1 MSVPA
6 EEMARRRVPVA
17 QPAVQQ
23 LALPPPVQQAPAA
36 LGTPPPTTVPPS
48 GNTVMVDSAGRASVS
63 NIQPR
68 APASGGGMADF
79 GGQAGRAARAANAA
93 TGLPGGATIAP
104 GSTVYVAPDGAARAG
119 AQLGEAGQ
127 RARAAAQAG
136 PTRAAAAA
144 LGTPPPAAAAP
155 AATMSAAPAP
165 AAQPTTMA
173 GRARAAL
180 NQPVNVRGL
189 ARGAAGLARRLP
201 VIDIASQAAFG
212 DPEVDAAITNEAGSG
227 LEAAT
232 RVVGSRFGSALT
244 LGAMSPRDIDQGM
257 RAITDSLSRG
267 RTDAFASLPGAIEG
281 IRGVPQNDR
290 GWGTNLLMNLT
301 GTEGAGPRAP
311 TANMPTDATVAAAGQ
326 PGGGQP
332 PGGAPP
338 VTVIEPG
345 SNTMPPTTRG
355 PSPGERNTF
364 TFSDGRTVDVNS
376 YRSPAVVGQADAYTG
391 AAAQL
396 GATPARGGGRSGGGQ
411 GAVIGMP
418 GSSTI
423 ERIDRAISDIGP
435 LDRRGRRAAVAEL
448 LGLRDRV
455 EQGGADREQRGN
467 TAAAEIDQRSASAQ
481 LAADVDREQI
491 AASTANARRQTQQL
505 VTGADGTTYAVNGT
519 TLTPLTT
526 GDGQPFRAATKQD
539 SSLNE
544 LAAKLLADSGG
555 MMTPAQAATSARE
568 LQANMNAP
576 AGFTYAGTTPDGRPQ
591 YRDAQGRIIQPE

>member
-1 MSVPA
+1 MSVPV
-6 EEMARRRVPVA
+6 EEMERQRRVPVA
-17 QPAVQQ
+17 RPAVQQ
-23 LALPPPVQQAPAA
+23 LTQQPGAAFASQARGEFVPVRPSVAA
-36 LGTPPPTTVPPS
+36 GSTPPLANTSVPVGQP
-48 GNTVMVDSAGRASVS
+48 GNPV
-63 NIQPR
+63 
-68 APASGGGMADF
+68 
-79 GGQAGRAARAANAA
+79 
-93 TGLPGGATIAP
+93 
-104 GSTVYVAPDGAARAG
+104 
-119 AQLGEAGQ
+119 QLGEAGQ

>member
-1 MSVPA
+1 M
-6 EEMARRRVPVA
+6 EKK
-17 QPAVQQ
+17 
-23 LALPPPVQQAPAA
+23 
-36 LGTPPPTTVPPS
+36 
-48 GNTVMVDSAGRASVS
+48 AS
-63 NIQPR
+63 
-68 APASGGGMADF
+68 
-79 GGQAGRAARAANAA
+79 
-93 TGLPGGATIAP
+93 
-104 GSTVYVAPDGAARAG
+104 
-119 AQLGEAGQ
+119 
-127 RARAAAQAG
+127 
-136 PTRAAAAA
+136 
-144 LGTPPPAAAAP
+144 
-155 AATMSAAPAP
+155 
-165 AAQPTTMA
+165 
-173 GRARAAL
+173 
-180 NQPVNVRGL
+180 
-189 ARGAAGLARRLP
+189 
-201 VIDIASQAAFG
+201 
-212 DPEVDAAITNEAGSG
+212 
-227 LEAAT
+227 
-232 RVVGSRFGSALT
+232 
-244 LGAMSPRDIDQGM
+244 
-257 RAITDSLSRG
+257 
-267 RTDAFASLPGAIEG
+267 
-281 IRGVPQNDR
+281 
-290 GWGTNLLMNLT
+290 
-301 GTEGAGPRAP
+301 
-311 TANMPTDATVAAAGQ
+311 
-326 PGGGQP
+326 
-332 PGGAPP
+332 GGAPP